1 MKYLYENVGV
11 LGVEIVGI
19 VIFGCVR
26 GVGIKIIRILVT

>member
-26 GVGIKIIRILVT
+26 GSWY